1 MIISV
6 VAILMAI
13 ALTTMIVRRESGQL
27 AQLRSGRAPLM
38 KIGVQIIC
46 GDCSGDQDKPKRTCL
61 DIHGRCDEC
70 GGTSYVLAS
79 NFAMT
84 TSTYQEESYM
94 RAAADHSTGRI
105 LPFHPASSRRSVP
118 GTLAGDGGTAKYDE
132 GQSAIAAG

>member
-13 ALTTMIVRRESGQL
+13 ALTIMLVRRESGQQ
-27 AQLRSGRAPLM
+27 AQLRGGRAPLM

-46 GDCSGDQDKPKRTCL
+46 GDCSGDLDKPKRTCL

-84 TSTYQEESYM
+84 TSTYQEDSYI

-105 LPFHPASSRRSVP
+105 LPFHPASSRRPAPGSLAGGDGSVP
-118 GTLAGDGGTAKYDE
+118 FEED
-132 GQSAIAAG
+132 QSAIAG